1 MEWGRKSY
9 LGLLKSNVL
18 LISLSEI
25 PESEGSILPSSL
37 YASGVGQGNKEGWW
51 VQDFFLLPHGF
62 EVYLSD
68 LSRVRYRNLVRV
80 ENL

>member
-37 YASGVGQGNKEGWW
+37 YASGVGQGNKEGW
-51 VQDFFLLPHGF
+51 
-62 EVYLSD
+62 
-68 LSRVRYRNLVRV
+68 
-80 ENL
+80 